1 MKKRWLSLLLVLT
14 MVLGL
19 MVPVSVGATDL
30 APTGQISG
38 EMRNPLYADLEL
50 PEREPA
56 QESDSGIATAET
68 KDATYVSPIEAAD
81 QLRQAMLERKSNVT
95 LYIVVDNFWM
105 DPYDNRNNWF
115 NNDFFPMV
123 YSMEL
128 AQCPYDGDYLKWHWH
143 SYLWNGSN
151 TGNKY
156 TFEISLEYLSTAS
169 EEARVPARVTDIV
182 NSLGVKNMSDYD
194 AYTKI
199 YDYVTSNVSY
209 DWDGYHN
216 GDLRCHAAYPALFE
230 GTAVCQGFATMYYAL
245 CWEAGLPVRII
256 TSYNH
261 AWNIV
266 KLKDIWYYVDST
278 WDDENSKGNW
288 QWYLLGQNNF
298 TGNTPDSSHD
308 NEDEYLTAEFQSKY
322 PISPWDYD
330 PDMPYNDV
338 PKSNGAYNYI
348 LEATEMGL
356 FNGTTTYTFSP
367 NLEIE
372 RGMLVTVLWR
382 LEGSPKATKD
392 SGFTDVPDGMY
403 YVEAV
408 NWAAENGIV
417 NGMGDDKFEPAG
429 KATREQLVTV
439 LYRYAKYLNKDTS
452 ASASL
457 SKFTDASRVGAYA
470 QEAMQW
476 AVGSGLVNGVTP
488 TTLCPQNNTPR
499 EQLATL
505 LVRLIDY
512 YDLAA

>member
-1 MKKRWLSLLLVLT
+1 MANEIPW
-14 MVLGL
+14 
-19 MVPVSVGATDL
+19 
-30 APTGQISG
+30 
-38 EMRNPLYADLEL
+38 
-50 PEREPA
+50 
-56 QESDSGIATAET
+56 
-68 KDATYVSPIEAAD
+68 
-81 QLRQAMLERKSNVT
+81 
-95 LYIVVDNFWM
+95 VVDN
-105 DPYDNRNNWF
+105 
-115 NNDFFPMV
+115 
-123 YSMEL
+123 
-128 AQCPYDGDYLKWHWH
+128 
-143 SYLWNGSN
+143 
-151 TGNKY
+151 
-156 TFEISLEYLSTAS
+156 
-169 EEARVPARVTDIV
+169 
-182 NSLGVKNMSDYD
+182 LGVRSMSDYD
-194 AYTKI
+194 AYTTL
-199 YDYVTSNVSY
+199 YDYVTSHVEY
-209 DWDGYHN
+209 DYEGLDN
-216 GDLRCHAAYPALFE
+216 GDPGVYTAYAALYK
-230 GTAVCQGFATMYYAL
+230 GTAVCQGYATLYYAL

-266 KLKDIWYYVDST
+266 YLKGVWYYVDST
-278 WDDENSKGNW
+278 WDSESYTGRD
-288 QWYLLGQNNF
+288 WYLLGQNNF
-298 TGNTPDSSHD
+298 SGDPSHV

-348 LEATEMGL
+348 LKATEMGL

-382 LEGSPKATKD
+382 LEGCPKATKD
-392 SGFTDVPDGMY
+392 SGFTDVPKNMY

-417 NGMGDDKFEPAG
+417 NGMGDNKFEPAG

-439 LYRYAKYLNKDTS
+439 LYRYAKYLKKDTS

-512 YDLAA
+512 YDLAV

>member
-19 MVPVSVGATDL
+19 MVPVSVGAADT
-30 APTGQISG
+30 AVPTEQMSGQVI
-38 EMRNPLYADLEL
+38 NPLYDGLPAPEQQEEAEEQSAEDAVADAKE
-50 PEREPA
+50 
-56 QESDSGIATAET
+56 
-68 KDATYVSPIEAAD
+68 ATYVSSTQAAD
-81 QLRQAMLERKSNVT
+81 QLRQAMVARKSSVT
-95 LYIVVDNFWM
+95 LYIETSDFWYF
-105 DPYDNRNNWF
+105 DGQSNWF
-115 NNDFFPMV
+115 SSDFFPVV

-128 AQCPYDGDYLKWHWH
+128 AQCPFDGDYLKWSW
-143 SYLWNGSN
+143 YQYRW
-151 TGNKY
+151 
-156 TFEISLEYLSTAS
+156 SLENQSGNRYQFYIELYYYSTAS
-169 EEARVPARVTDIV
+169 QEQWMANEIPWVVD
-182 NSLGVKNMSDYD
+182 NLGVRSMSDYD
-194 AYTKI
+194 AYTTL
-199 YDYVTSNVSY
+199 YDYVTSHVEY
-209 DWDGYHN
+209 DYEGLDN
-216 GDLRCHAAYPALFE
+216 GDPGVYTAYAALYK
-230 GTAVCQGFATMYYAL
+230 GTAVCQGYATLYYAL

-266 KLKDIWYYVDST
+266 YLKGVWYYVDST
-278 WDDENSKGNW
+278 WDSESYTGRD
-288 QWYLLGQNNF
+288 WYLLGQNNF
-298 TGNTPDSSHD
+298 SGDPSHV

-330 PDMPYNDV
+330 PNMPYNDV

-382 LEGSPKATKD
+382 LEGCPKATKD
-392 SGFTDVPDGMY
+392 SGFTDVPKNMY

-417 NGMGDDKFEPAG
+417 NGMGDNKFEPAG

-439 LYRYAKYLNKDTS
+439 LYRYAKYLKKDTS

-512 YDLAA
+512 YDLAV